1 MVPSFDNFFYFH
13 FPVNSTIPSLRI
25 LLDDDMTDNQ
35 KPEATREILSLK
47 SGDSDNFYDSLIIQC
62 PDGRDVCYS
71 LRSEE
76 ELTLKST
83 HFLFAF
89 LFESAPPSYL
99 VGSFLLKLRKQGLTG
114 LLLTL
119 ALQRQYC
126 LHLSP
131 TQGLGLSLERISC
144 ISRYE
149 NRSCILSYR
158 NVNRDASG

>member
-1 MVPSFDNFFYFH
+1 MVSQLTPTPIQY
-13 FPVNSTIPSLRI
+13 
-25 LLDDDMTDNQ
+25 LLVQGIDVQPKTLA
-35 KPEATREILSLK
+35 P
-47 SGDSDNFYDSLIIQC
+47 DSDNFYDSLIIQC

-83 HFLFAF
+83 RFMFAF
-89 LFESAPPSYL
+89 LFESAHLSYL
-99 VGSFLLKLRKQGLTG
+99 VASFLLKLRKQGLTG

-131 TQGLGLSLERISC
+131 TQGLGLSFERISC

-158 NVNRDASG
+158 NVNRDASGWEFGFLLAKAGLFSAN